1 MADLID
7 IEFGDQRIRV
17 PAWATESTLEAML
30 KYNEIAA
37 RALNKLVG
45 VDSDGKKVYRIQE
58 QYFKKITEDLAAS
71 KKIQKDTLDQDKKDR
86 KAEKKESSD
95 SGKLISQTNNKL
107 DENIKKQDELNKNIS
122 SFTKESN
129 EKIQNL
135 INVLTNNTKE
145 ELGSDNA
152 SFYKSFD
159 VFAKY
164 LDAASTTVAVHNI
177 LLTNLSDKITLTVIS
192 FDELIKKINESVGSM
207 SQLGGTQYQGP
218 INNNFDNVTFINMI
232 EKLLNERNPPDSP
245 KKADDTK
252 AVKTFIEIFE
262 NALKKVKKNKT
273 PATAEPFTREEL
285 LKLRRTR
292 KPEGFSDEFFTE
304 YKKFVK
310 KLSEGIEI
318 PDSVIKKFEK
328 DIEKFPYYA
337 NDAGKNLK
345 SIISKIGND
354 LSATSKAVFSG
365 SLSEFSNSIG
375 SIITGLG
382 QLASSIP
389 FLGTIIAGATAASAA
404 VLGYF
409 ISSLENQAKAITEM
423 VNVGAGV
430 GVGMEQL
437 RIQAGGLGLGL
448 DSFAKI
454 VNDNAS
460 AMIVFGGSVREG
472 SQRFAML
479 GAEVKDNLMKKFNQ
493 FGMSNTELS
502 SVMLEEIDLRRRL
515 GQDETQITREL
526 SDGMEQLL
534 METTAM
540 ANLQG
545 QDRRDMMRARLE
557 RSKDAVIGSYAGTLS
572 GDELANYLQISA
584 MATEKFGEAG
594 KTLANALQ
602 YGAATGVGIQGNMEL
617 QKLIAAAAGTPLA
630 DELRNFANTV
640 QDSFGSMSVEQF
652 NDTIDTGLGAI
663 GEAYKKSDLTT
674 TRQLAIYG
682 GDIASSAANV
692 LSFGMAVSG
701 INDSLN
707 DNTAETAKLTEAM
720 QTDEILSLPA
730 SLETLSNTLNTI
742 ALSSMMG
749 VAGTTPEDI
758 SKFIQNM
765 DRSFKNFDEKTGQ
778 FTGFKSISDLTN
790 EALYGGPVSMQ
801 SANIIQRYDPAY
813 SSQNVNLMGTAMGST
828 TSKSIGGLSSA
839 YYANDIKEII
849 DSILTDTTL
858 STQQKISDTQTIVN
872 EATKL
877 NVDYFDKKLYD
888 TTSEIV
894 DRMNYLNEPSF
905 WEKMTGMFA
914 SNASNNTNTTAN
926 TTTASATV
934 SKEDS
939 VPYIQETNRLLGT
952 LIRKYD
958 ESIQ

>member
-135 INVLTNNTKE
+135 INVLTNSKE
-145 ELGSDNA
+145 EPGSDNA

-159 VFAKY
+159 VFSKY
-164 LDAASTTVAVHNI
+164 LDAASTTVAIHNI

-207 SQLGGTQYQGP
+207 SQLGGRQYQGP

-232 EKLLNERNPPDSP
+232 EKLLNERNPPESP

-262 NALKKVKKNKT
+262 NALEKVKKNKT
-273 PATAEPFTREEL
+273 AATPEPFTKEEM

-310 KLSEGIEI
+310 KLSEGIKI

-502 SVMLEEIDLRRRL
+502 SVMLDEIDLRRRL

-526 SDGMEQLL
+526 SDGMERLL

-545 QDRRDMMRARLE
+545 QDRRDMLRARLE

-572 GDELANYLQISA
+572 GDELENYMQISTL
-584 MATEKFGEAG
+584 ATEKFGEAG

-630 DELRNFANTV
+630 DELSNFANTV
-640 QDSFGSMSVEQF
+640 QNSFGSMSADDF
-652 NDTIDTGLGAI
+652 NKTITTGLGAI
-663 GEAYKKSDLTT
+663 GEAYQQSDLST
-674 TRQLAIYG
+674 TRQLAVYG
-682 GDIASSAANV
+682 DYIASSASDV

-701 INDSLN
+701 IDTSLI
-707 DNTAETAKLTEAM
+707 DNTVETAKLTEAM
-720 QTDEILSLPA
+720 QTDAILSLPA

-790 EALYGGPVSMQ
+790 EALYGGPVSMR

-813 SSQNVNLMGTAMGST
+813 SSQNVNIAGDAMGST

-839 YYANDIKEII
+839 YYGADINEII
-849 DSILTDTTL
+849 DSILKDTTL
-858 STQQKISDTQTIVN
+858 STQQRISDTQAIVS
-872 EATKL
+872 EATRL
-877 NVDYFDKKLYD
+877 NVDYFNKETYD

-894 DRMNYLNEPSF
+894 ERMNDLNGPSF

-914 SNASNNTNTTAN
+914 ANASNNTNTTAN
-926 TTTASATV
+926 TATSTATV
-934 SKEDS
+934 SKEDT
-939 VPYIQETNRLLGT
+939 VLYIQETNRLLGA

-958 ESIQ
+958 ETIQ

>member
-58 QYFKKITEDLAAS
+58 QYFKKITDDLAAS
-71 KKIQKDTLDQDKKDR
+71 KKIQKDTLEQDKKDR

-107 DENIKKQDELNKNIS
+107 DENAKKQDELNKNIS

-135 INVLTNNTKE
+135 INVLTNTKE
-145 ELGSDNA
+145 EPASDNT

-159 VFAKY
+159 VFSKY
-164 LDAASTTVAVHNI
+164 LDAASTTIAIHNI

-192 FDELIKKINESVGSM
+192 FDELIKKINESVGLIP
-207 SQLGGTQYQGP
+207 QIGPTQYQGP

-232 EKLLNERNPPDSP
+232 EKILNERKPPVAPEKS
-245 KKADDTK
+245 DDTK
-252 AVKTFIEIFE
+252 TVKTFIEIFE
-262 NALKKVKKNKT
+262 NALKKVKKN
-273 PATAEPFTREEL
+273 EPFTKEEL
-285 LKLRRTR
+285 SKLRRTR
-292 KPEGFSDEFFTE
+292 KPEGFSDEFFKE
-304 YKKFVK
+304 YRKFVK
-310 KLSEGIEI
+310 KLSEGIAI

-328 DIEKFPYYA
+328 DIEKFPHYA

-345 SIISKIGND
+345 NIISKIGND
-354 LSATSKAVFSG
+354 LSSTSKAVFSG

-460 AMIVFGGSVREG
+460 AMLVFGGSVREG

-545 QDRRDMMRARLE
+545 QDRRDMLRTRLE

-572 GDELANYLQISA
+572 GDELQNYLQISA

-640 QDSFGSMSVEQF
+640 QNSFGTMSVEDF
-652 NDTIDTGLGAI
+652 NNTIDTGLGAI

-682 GDIASSAANV
+682 GDIASSASNV

-701 INDSLN
+701 INDSLV
-707 DNTAETAKLTEAM
+707 DNTAETAKLTDAM
-720 QTDEILSLPA
+720 ASDAILALPA

-749 VAGTTPEDI
+749 VAGTTPEEI

-778 FTGFKSISDLTN
+778 FIGFKSVADLTN
-790 EALYGGPVSMQ
+790 EALYGGPVSRQ
-801 SANIIQRYDPAY
+801 STNIIQRYDPAY
-813 SSQNVNLMGTAMGST
+813 TSQNVNLVGSAMGST
-828 TSKSIGGLSSA
+828 TGKSVFGLSSA
-839 YYANDIKEII
+839 YSHREIKEII

-858 STQQKISDTQTIVN
+858 SAQQRISDTQTIVN

-877 NVDYFDKKLYD
+877 NVDYFDKTLYD

-894 DRMNYLNEPSF
+894 DRMDYLNKPSF
-905 WEKMTGMFA
+905 WERMFG
-914 SNASNNTNTTAN
+914 SDTSNNTNTTVKA
-926 TTTASATV
+926 TKTEPVTV

-939 VPYIQETNRLLGT
+939 VPYIQETNRLLGA

-958 ESIQ
+958 ESVQ